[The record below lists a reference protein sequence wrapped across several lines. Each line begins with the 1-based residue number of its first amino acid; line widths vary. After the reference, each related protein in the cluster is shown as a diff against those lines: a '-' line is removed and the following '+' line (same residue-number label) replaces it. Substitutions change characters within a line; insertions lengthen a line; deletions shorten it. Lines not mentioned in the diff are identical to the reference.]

1 MKTRVDTALDTVLA
15 VCFAAIV
22 ATMILRVIHP

>member
-15 VCFAAIV
+15 VCFSALV
-22 ATMILRVIHP
+22 ATMILRLFTR